1 MHHKKSAALEAA
13 TTPEQ
18 KLDLI
23 ATYLERMDR
32 RDKWRLW
39 GGYVHSL
46 LTLIPML
53 FFIWSTWYLYAHFD
67 EIMGSMMR
75 QAGANAAVSTG
86 QSYEDV
92 MRQIREAFGMGSS
105 SAGQ

>member
-1 MHHKKSAALEAA
+1 MKKSPELEAA

-18 KLDLI
+18 KLDLMVMH
-23 ATYLERMDR
+23 LERMDR

-39 GGYVHSL
+39 GGYIHSL
-46 LTLIPML
+46 FTLVPMI

-92 MRQIREAFGMGSS
+92 MKQIREAFGMGASS
-105 SAGQ
+105 SGQ

>member
-1 MHHKKSAALEAA
+1 MHHKKSPALEAA

-23 ATYLERMDR
+23 ATYLERIDR

-39 GGYVHSL
+39 GSYVHSL
-46 LTLIPML
+46 FTLVPML

-67 EIMGSMMR
+67 DIMGMMMQQTAQR
-75 QAGANAAVSTG
+75 AAVTTG
-86 QSYEDV
+86 QGYDDV
-92 MRQIREAFGMGSS
+92 MEQIREAFGMGSS

>member
-32 RDKWRLW
+32 RDRMRLW

-53 FFIWSTWYLYAHFD
+53 FFIWSTWYLYTHFD
-67 EIMGSMMR
+67 DIMGNVMR
-75 QAGANAAVSTG
+75 QSAQSAAAASG
-86 QSYEDV
+86 QSYENV
-92 MRQIREAFGMGSS
+92 LKQIQEAFGMG
-105 SAGQ
+105 GNEQ